1 MVGHVQAQT
10 PVGFQFRIT
19 IYAYQLFLGTW
30 FPLFELNP
38 ADFPHRH
45 GTTHSKVAYIWYRL
59 QKLGITLIVAEQWLP
74 KQKFDNNVAI
84 MDAVIQTK

>member
-1 MVGHVQAQT
+1 MPLFGIKSLVTKQLVNTIHKMVGHVQAQT

-30 FPLFELNP
+30 FPFFELNP

-45 GTTHSKVAYIWYRL
+45 GTTHS
-59 QKLGITLIVAEQWLP
+59 
-74 KQKFDNNVAI
+74 
-84 MDAVIQTK
+84 